1 MINKISVL
9 LSSNIADLMVSLAG
23 NSLTDAEKDDLYQSI
38 FDYYLALLKHYDSA
52 TIQTMS
58 DNFDKIVW

>member
-1 MINKISVL
+1 
-9 LSSNIADLMVSLAG
+9 MVSLTG
-23 NSLTDAEKDDLYQSI
+23 TSLSDAEKDDLYQSI